1 MSTIEIHNLQ
11 KQYGTKN
18 VLQGLNLTIQKGE
31 FWGLLG
37 KNGAGKSTLINIL
50 CGTVRKTSG
59 SFCVLGT
66 GDFALDK
73 AKVHM
78 GIMPDVSD
86 LFGDMNGLEFTQYMM
101 ALKGQRIRPKE
112 VLALFE
118 KVDLQVSLKTKIK
131 AYSFGM
137 KKKIAI
143 AQAITDN
150 PEVLILDEPTSG
162 VDPESILHLQNL
174 FQKLNQG
181 GTTIFMASHNLA
193 EVNKICTHIAI
204 LDRGLFQVQGE
215 LQSVIDQ
222 HTSSIRLQVQCTTPD
237 DFNVSKL
244 CEIYSILEAN
254 PTGLIF
260 EIKSKDEI
268 SPIINL
274 LTAQGVRIFA
284 VIPHKA
290 TLEEIFLS

>member
-143 AQAITDN
+143 AQAIADN

>member
-1 MSTIEIHNLQ
+1 M
-11 KQYGTKN
+11 
-18 VLQGLNLTIQKGE
+18 
-31 FWGLLG
+31 
-37 KNGAGKSTLINIL
+37 
-50 CGTVRKTSG
+50 
-59 SFCVLGT
+59 LGT

-222 HTSSIRLQVQCTTPD
+222 HTSKIRLQVQCTTPD

>member
-11 KQYGTKN
+11 KQYGIKN

-101 ALKGQRIRPKE
+101 ALKGQRIRHKE

-143 AQAITDN
+143 AQAIADN

-181 GTTIFMASHNLA
+181 GTTILMASHNLA

-260 EIKSKDEI
+260 EIKSQDEI

-284 VIPHKA
+284 VIPHKT

>member
-1 MSTIEIHNLQ
+1 MSTIEISNLQ
-11 KQYGTKN
+11 KSYGAKN
-18 VLQGLNLTIQKGE
+18 VLRGLNLMVEKGE
-31 FWGLLG
+31 FWGLIG

-59 SFCVLGT
+59 SFRVLGR
-66 GDFALDK
+66 DDIELDK
-73 AKVHM
+73 VKVHM

-101 ALKGQRIRPKE
+101 ALKGRHIRTKD

-143 AQAITDN
+143 AQAIADN
-150 PEVLILDEPTSG
+150 PEILILDEPTSG

-193 EVNKICTHIAI
+193 EVDKICSHIAI
-204 LDRGLFQVQGE
+204 LDRGLFQTQGK

-222 HTSSIRLQVQCTTPD
+222 HTSKIRLQVQCIIPD
-237 DFNVSKL
+237 DFNMSEL
-244 CEIYSILEAN
+244 CKKYIILEAS
-254 PTGLIF
+254 PSTLIF
-260 EIKSKDEI
+260 EIRLQNVI
-268 SPIINL
+268 PQIINL
-274 LTAQGVRIFA
+274 LIEQGVSIFS

>member
-18 VLQGLNLTIQKGE
+18 VVQGLKLTIENGQV
-31 FWGLLG
+31 WGLLG

-101 ALKGQRIRPKE
+101 ALKGQRIRHKE

-143 AQAITDN
+143 AQAIADN

-181 GTTIFMASHNLA
+181 GTTILMASHNLA

-244 CEIYSILEAN
+244 CEIYSILETN

-260 EIKSKDEI
+260 EIKSQDEI

-284 VIPHKA
+284 VIPHKT

>member
-260 EIKSKDEI
+260 EIKSQDEI

>member
-18 VLQGLNLTIQKGE
+18 VLQGLNSTIQKGE
-31 FWGLLG
+31 FWGLIG

-143 AQAITDN
+143 AQAIADN

-222 HTSSIRLQVQCTTPD
+222 HTSTIRLQVQCTTPD

-260 EIKSKDEI
+260 EIKSQDEI

-284 VIPHKA
+284 VIPHKT

>member
-101 ALKGQRIRPKE
+101 ALKGQRIRHKE

-143 AQAITDN
+143 AQAIADN

-260 EIKSKDEI
+260 EIKSQDEI

-284 VIPHKA
+284 VIPHKT

>member
-137 KKKIAI
+137 KKKILRLLVTRS
-143 AQAITDN
+143 IT
-150 PEVLILDEPTSG
+150 L
-162 VDPESILHLQNL
+162 
-174 FQKLNQG
+174 
-181 GTTIFMASHNLA
+181 M
-193 EVNKICTHIAI
+193 
-204 LDRGLFQVQGE
+204 
-215 LQSVIDQ
+215 
-222 HTSSIRLQVQCTTPD
+222 QC
-237 DFNVSKL
+237 
-244 CEIYSILEAN
+244 
-254 PTGLIF
+254 
-260 EIKSKDEI
+260 
-268 SPIINL
+268 
-274 LTAQGVRIFA
+274 
-284 VIPHKA
+284 
-290 TLEEIFLS
+290 